1 MSGEEEVNVDTRQR
15 SNKVRKNN
23 RDIEER
29 KRVFMYLFSL
39 FNFSKLILQ
48 FLDGNGIENHDKDDF
63 LSYFYPKAE
72 ENFEK
77 LNILN
82 KYMKMTLCRLHK
94 MT

>member
-1 MSGEEEVNVDTRQR
+1 MSTLDREATKSE
-15 SNKVRKNN
+15 KKN

-48 FLDGNGIENHDKDDF
+48 FLDRNGIENHDKDDF

-77 LNILN
+77 LNIVN